1 MTVSVVI
8 VLTPFSAAVIVEVP
22 WPTPAASPPLL
33 IVATDGALEDQLTW
47 LVRSCV
53 LLSEK
58 VPVALN
64 CWVDPAVIEAFAGL
78 KPMATSV
85 GDTAVTV

>member
-1 MTVSVVI
+1 MPVSV
-8 VLTPFSAAVIVEVP
+8 AVIVAEP
-22 WPTPAASPPLL
+22 CPTPVASPRLL

-64 CWVDPAVIEAFAGL
+64 CCADPTVIDAFAGL
-78 KPMATSV
+78 TPTDTNE
-85 GDTAVTV
+85 GDDVMLVTV